1 MINYYDETI
10 YGGSFMKKT
19 SFSINIKSF
28 ITKIENKFDKIY
40 NLKQSIIIIALLSLF
55 SVIFQA
61 IIQNGITYEAL
72 INYLG
77 YIKSPLLILFNFLPI
92 FLFTMIFYFLL
103 NSIPKSFIIVNL
115 PLTLLLIVN
124 HYKIF
129 FRDTPLTLNDFSS
142 TIEALS
148 IVQNYNIEFSFRIF
162 LLTLIMTL
170 LFVFLIKYIHNE
182 KVQLKIRLVGIL
194 ASLILIFISYIF
206 IYQNTELY
214 KTVSTPQNEY
224 YDVAVVNS
232 KGLLYSLIS
241 KENLQTIYTK
251 PEGYSDEKISQL
263 INTYTTVTNDNKTI
277 PNVIAIMSEAFFD
290 PREASNLKF
299 YQNKNPLKNYDEL
312 KKDGYYGNIIVPGF
326 AGATAST
333 EFEFLTGMNIF
344 SIDSSMPEIYKTHIN
359 TKVYSIVDIFNKLN
373 YRTLAIHPGF
383 NWFYNRNSV
392 YKYMGFDDMI
402 FKDSLPKNVEQV
414 NYYISD
420 TVTADL
426 IIDNYKNHLE
436 TNPNQGYF
444 NFTITIQNHGPYMD
458 YETDRAP
465 SIIKPENM
473 DETRYNIVNNYI
485 NGLSDADNLLG
496 KVKDYISTLDNP
508 TVLLFFGDH
517 LPYFDSELKAYDE
530 IGYNITDSSLESIK
544 LKYSTP
550 YIIWSNEAF
559 KNLTQEQN
567 RVLLKGKGEDISSNY
582 LSLELL
588 KYISMDLPPFF
599 NFLNNLKNKVNAIT
613 PNYYLVDNKFELE
626 LSDELNEKLNNY
638 RIWEYYNLRKQ
649 SN

>member
-1 MINYYDETI
+1 MIDYCDEII
-10 YGGSFMKKT
+10 YGGSFMEKT
-19 SFSINIKSF
+19 FFSINMKNFFIKLR
-28 ITKIENKFDKIY
+28 NKFNKNY
-40 NLKQSIIIIALLSLF
+40 NLKQSIIIIALLALF

-61 IIQNGITYEAL
+61 IMQNGITYEGI
-72 INYLG
+72 INYWG
-77 YIKSPLLILFNFLPI
+77 YLKSPLLILFNFLPI
-92 FLFTMIFYFLL
+92 FLFTMFFYFLL
-103 NSIPKSFIIVNL
+103 NSISKSFIIVNL

-142 TIEALS
+142 TVEALS
-148 IVQNYNIEFSFRIF
+148 IVQNYNIEFNFRIF
-162 LLTLIMTL
+162 LLTLIMIS
-170 LFVFLIKYIHNE
+170 LFVFLIKYIHSE
-182 KVQLKIRLVGIL
+182 KVQLKIRLIGFL
-194 ASLILIFISYIF
+194 ASLVLIFTSYTL
-206 IYQNTELY
+206 IYKNTELY

-224 YDVAVVNS
+224 YDVAIVNS

-241 KENLQTIYTK
+241 KENLKTIYTK
-251 PEGYSDEKISQL
+251 PKEYSDEKMSKL
-263 INTYTTVTNDNKTI
+263 INAYTTVNNDNKTM

-299 YQNKNPLKNYDEL
+299 YPDKNPLKNYDEL

-344 SIDSSMPEIYKTHIN
+344 SIDSAMPEIYKTHIN

-402 FKDSLPKNVEQV
+402 FKDSLPKNVEQI

-420 TVTADL
+420 NVTADL
-426 IIDNYKNHLE
+426 IINNYKKHLGTAPDE
-436 TNPNQGYF
+436 GYF

-458 YETDRAP
+458 YETNREP
-465 SIIKPENM
+465 SVIKPENM
-473 DETRYNIVNNYI
+473 NETRYNIVNNYI
-485 NGLSDADNLLG
+485 NGLNDADNLLG
-496 KVKDYISTLDNP
+496 KVKDYISTLNEP

-530 IGYNITDSSLESIK
+530 IGYNITDSSLKSIK
-544 LKYSTP
+544 RKYSTP
-550 YIIWSNEAF
+550 YIIWGNDAF
-559 KNLTQEQN
+559 KTLVTKQDGTI
-567 RVLLKGKGEDISSNY
+567 LKGKGKDISSNY
-582 LSLELL
+582 LGLELL
-588 KYISMDLPPFF
+588 KYINMDLPPFF
-599 NFLNNLKNKVNAIT
+599 TFLNNLKDKVSVIT

-626 LSDELNEKLNNY
+626 LSDELNEELNNY
-638 RIWEYYNLRKQ
+638 KIWEYYNLRKQ
-649 SN
+649 NN